1 LETTGC
7 AMIEGWGM
15 TEGVAV
21 GTANVIT
28 DRKFNGTIG
37 VPVPS
42 VDVIVIDDEG
52 NRVGVNQAGEMCVKG
67 PNVTLGYL
75 NRDS

>member
-1 LETTGC
+1 
-7 AMIEGWGM
+7 M

-42 VDVIVIDDEG
+42 VDAIVIDDEG
-52 NRVGVNQAGEMCVKG
+52 KRVGVKPSRRAVYQR
-67 PNVTLGYL
+67 P
-75 NRDS
+75 